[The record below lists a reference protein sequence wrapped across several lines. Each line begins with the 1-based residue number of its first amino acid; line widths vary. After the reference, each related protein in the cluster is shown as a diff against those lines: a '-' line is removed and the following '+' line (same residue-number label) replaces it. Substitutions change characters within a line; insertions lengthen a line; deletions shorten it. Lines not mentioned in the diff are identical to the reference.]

1 MFVGHA
7 AVALAARS
15 VRRDVPLGMFLVA
28 AFGLDL
34 IWPVLLLFGV
44 ERVSILPGATLF
56 TPLVFTY
63 YPWSHSLLM
72 AAVWG
77 MGLGLFAQGRG
88 KGAGTLVAAV
98 VVSHWALDVV
108 THGADLP
115 LWPGRSPLF
124 GLGLWNSIAGTY
136 LVEGALFAFAVWLYL
151 RATRARDRIGSVA
164 LIAWIAFMLGL
175 WATSPFSP
183 PPPSVPA
190 VACVTLGVWLL
201 ILWGAWSDAHREPVT
216 NAAVR

>member
-15 VRRDVPLGMFLVA
+15 VRRDLPLGHLLA
-28 AFGLDL
+28 ATFALDL
-34 IWPVLLLFGV
+34 VWPLFLLAGI

-56 TPLVFTY
+56 TPLVFTH

-77 MGLGLFAQGRG
+77 IGGFLLTRGRG
-88 KGAGTLVAAV
+88 AAAAWLVAAV
-98 VVSHWALDVV
+98 VVSHWFLDVV
-108 THGADLP
+108 MHGEDLP

-124 GLGLWNSIAGTY
+124 GFGLWNSFAATY
-136 LVEGALFAFAVWLYL
+136 LVEGTLYALGCALYL
-151 RATRARDRIGSVA
+151 RATRARDLVGSLA
-164 LIAWIAFMLGL
+164 L
-175 WATSPFSP
+175 WAFLLVPGVIWAAMPFGP

-190 VACVTLGVWLL
+190 LALVSFGVWLL
-201 ILWGAWSDAHREPVT
+201 IVWGAWADAHREPRET
-216 NAAVR
+216 AP